1 MFKNLSL
8 HNKISMVLAISCFIF
23 IFAMSA
29 RPADESTKMSHW
41 VGKVCASVFVPGFNH
56 MSADRQ
62 EEIAEKIDFPVR
74 KTAHATEYGLL
85 ALTVFFSFSED
96 MRSGRRSL
104 LSILISFLYA
114 ASDEIHQLFVP
125 GRAGMFRDVM
135 IDTGGAVLMIM
146 IISII
151 RLIRKRHQLCTE

>member
-23 IFAMSA
+23 IFAMSS
-29 RPADESTKMSHW
+29 RPADESAKMSHW
-41 VGKVCASVFVPGFNH
+41 VGKVCASVFVPGFNR
-56 MSADRQ
+56 MSCARQ

-96 MRSGRRSL
+96 MKSGRRSL